1 MAKKMTE
8 MERLIKKME
17 QLNVE
22 DLEKVKLAAVKKAKQ
37 KKKDM
42 EEDRKL
48 KLGQLVIKYQK
59 ELLEVSLPEDFK
71 KALKEIV

>member
-1 MAKKMTE
+1 MTDNTTE

-17 QLNVE
+17 RLNIG
-22 DLEKVKLAAVKKAKQ
+22 DLEKVKMAAIKKARQ

-42 EEDRKL
+42 EEKRKF

-59 ELLEVSLPEDFK
+59 ELLEAPVPEEFK
-71 KALKEIV
+71 KALREI